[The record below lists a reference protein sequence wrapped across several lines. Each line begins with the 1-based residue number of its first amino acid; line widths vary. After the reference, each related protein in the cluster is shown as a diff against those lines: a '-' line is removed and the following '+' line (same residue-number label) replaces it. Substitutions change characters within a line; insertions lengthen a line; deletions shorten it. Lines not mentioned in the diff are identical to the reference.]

1 MLMACVSCSRPLPDG
16 ARFCPFCGHEVLGA
30 STEERRVVTVLFAD
44 LVGYTA
50 LSERLDP
57 EQVKRLI
64 DGAFEALQADINA
77 FGGRVDKIL
86 GDGVLALFGAPV
98 AHEDDPDR
106 AIRAAI
112 QMHQSIDRFSR
123 SHVELAGALQLRIGV
138 NTGEVLVGSIVGTDG
153 YTAMG
158 DVVNVA
164 SRLQSLAPPG
174 AIYIGDATAALTSD
188 EIIREAIDDVAV
200 RGREQTERVW
210 NVLGRQR
217 RVPRSGARHRAP
229 FVGRSAQRE
238 LLHSVMTM
246 VANGRS
252 ATVSVT
258 GEAGAGKTRL
268 VNELLD
274 DFPSREA
281 TIFAGVCAPYGESN
295 VWTPIASAL
304 FRRLDL
310 DTTLSAAQLRMVT
323 HERAVSRY
331 GFVTDDPSLDHFVEA
346 VLHLSGYPS
355 LLDDMTPAES
365 RETLFRLIVEGLR
378 RRSRQ
383 GPVVLWLDDLQ
394 WADRLLIDLLHRLT
408 RSLVDRP
415 FLLITAQ
422 RADATVDWPPSSDSP
437 ITIRMPLDPLTRVE
451 ADELLEAIFDGEPDP
466 LVGDQL
472 YERSGGNPLFLTEL
486 AVLSRAQPDSSELP
500 GTLRALI
507 AARLDRLDPGPRA
520 VLDNAAVL
528 GATGPI
534 SSLRAFAEALG
545 QSFDDSFVVGL
556 DDDGLLEL
564 DDMWWHFR
572 SDVVREVAYQMLTK
586 LVRAQRHS
594 GVASVMVTQPMVPI
608 ELAAHHAATAAELVA
623 EIGPVELVPVGIKSQ
638 AVQLLVRAVRRSLDV
653 GAFSQASRHATRA
666 LDLGPD
672 SPTVRR
678 ELLLLRAEAVV
689 GRREP
694 NAARADA
701 SDALVAALAAGD
713 ERHEGKARRF
723 LGQIA
728 QMVGDLDQAR
738 NELGRSVEIFREL
751 RDDIELAASLRER
764 GFAEVFG
771 GSLAT
776 ADWLLG
782 EAEALSEQLGDRRGR
797 AWVRQ
802 HQAWV
807 AFLSG
812 ELELAEKR
820 LLLASGE
827 FADLGDRSGSNWATG
842 LLAYIRFFTFRFD
855 EAEVLAHAVRSEAV
869 ELGERWSPAMMD
881 SLLASIRLWT
891 GNFVDAELL
900 SRRALVEFRSL
911 DDKFGVV
918 QALGPLNRALVAL
931 GRTQE
936 AERGIEEV
944 LSLGDAFGD
953 LAFSLSSAA
962 GAAVHLGLGEAAV
975 VMGERAVERMS
986 LMGANAAEA
995 STTYALA
1002 LCQAGR
1008 VDEALVI
1015 FEQIDVDVPYAHAVR
1030 AIAAAMTGDDPLA
1043 LADAAEVWA
1052 TPGSSYLDRV
1062 YADIA
1067 AAAVDARCGAAQ
1079 QAADRLARTAELA
1092 GEVGDHVAMSLV
1104 AHARA
1109 TLIAEADAETDGSE
1123 RFPDRELRVGWHR
1136 VIAGLAGVVAHPGSR
1151 QS

>member
-1 MLMACVSCSRPLPDG
+1 MACVSCSRPLPDG

-44 LVGYTA
+44 LVGYAA
-50 LSERLDP
+50 LTERLDP
-57 EQVKRLI
+57 EQAKRMI

-86 GDGVLALFGAPV
+86 GDGILALFGAPV

-106 AIRAAI
+106 AIRTAL
-112 QMHQSIDRFSR
+112 QMHQSIERFSR
-123 SHVELAGALQLRIGV
+123 THADLDGALHLRIGV
-138 NTGEVLVGSIVGTDG
+138 NTGEVLVGSIVGTHD

-174 AIYIGDATAALTSD
+174 GIYIGDATATLASD
-188 EIIREAIDDVAV
+188 DIVREAIEGVVV

-210 NVLGRQR
+210 NVLGRR
-217 RVPRSGARHRAP
+217 RSQIRSGNRHRVP
-229 FVGRSAQRE
+229 FVGRATQRE
-238 LLHSVMTM
+238 LLQSVMTM

-268 VNELLD
+268 VNELVD
-274 DFPSREA
+274 DFPSREV

-310 DTTLSAAQLRMVT
+310 DTTMSASQLREIT
-323 HERAVSRY
+323 HERAVNRY

-355 LLDDMTPAES
+355 VLDDMSPTES

-394 WADRLLIDLLHRLT
+394 WADPLLIELLHRLT

-422 RADATVDWPPSSDSP
+422 RDDTSVDWPPASDHP
-437 ITIRMPLDPLTRVE
+437 ITIRMPIDPLTRSE
-451 ADELLEAIFDGEPDP
+451 ADDLLAEVFDGEPGRG
-466 LVGDQL
+466 LGDQL
-472 YERSGGNPLFLTEL
+472 YERSGGNALFLTEL
-486 AVLSRAQPDSSELP
+486 AVLSREHPDSTELP
-500 GTLRALI
+500 GSLRALI

-534 SSLRAFAEALG
+534 SSLRDFSDALG
-545 QSFDDSFVVGL
+545 QSYDQEYVHTL

-564 DDMWWHFR
+564 DDTRWHFR
-572 SDVVREVAYQMLTK
+572 SDVVREVAYGMLTK
-586 LVRAQRHS
+586 LVRARRHA
-594 GVASVMVTQPMVPI
+594 GVASVMSGQSMVPI
-608 ELAAHHAATAAELVA
+608 ELVAHHAATSAELVA
-623 EIGPVELVPVGIKSQ
+623 EIGPVDGVMPAIKAH
-638 AVQLLVRAVRRSLDV
+638 AVQLLLQAVRRSLDV
-653 GAFSQASRHATRA
+653 GAFNQASRHATRA

-672 SPTVRR
+672 SAAVER
-678 ELLLLRAEAVV
+678 ELLLLRAESAV

-694 NAARADA
+694 KAARGDA
-701 SDALVAALAAGD
+701 EAALEASVAAGD

-728 QMVGDLDQAR
+728 QMSGNLTEAR
-738 NELGRSVEIFREL
+738 RELTRSVDIFREL

-771 GSLAT
+771 GSLAD

-782 EAEALSEQLGDRRGR
+782 EAEALSERLNDRRGR

-807 AFLSG
+807 AFLAG
-812 ELELAEKR
+812 DVELAEKR

-827 FADLGDRSGSNWATG
+827 FSDLGDRSGSNWATG
-842 LLAYIRFFTFRFD
+842 LLAYIRFFTMRFD
-855 EAEVLAHAVRSEAV
+855 EAEALAHAVRAEGL

-891 GNFVDAELL
+891 GNFADAERL
-900 SRRALVEFRSL
+900 SRRALAEFRSL
-911 DDKFGVV
+911 DDKFGLV
-918 QALGPLNRALVAL
+918 QALGPRNRALVAL
-931 GRTQE
+931 GRDQE

-953 LAFSLSSAA
+953 LAFSVSAAA
-962 GAAVHLGLGEAAV
+962 GAAVHLGLGERAV
-975 VMGERAVERMS
+975 VMGELAVERMS
-986 LMGANAAEA
+986 VMGANAAEI

-1002 LCQAGR
+1002 LCQVGR
-1008 VDEALVI
+1008 EEDALALFETIEVDFA
-1015 FEQIDVDVPYAHAVR
+1015 YAYAVR
-1030 AIAAAMTGDDPLA
+1030 ALAAAMSGDDVLPLV
-1043 LADAAEVWA
+1043 DAAEVWSIE
-1052 TPGSSYLDRV
+1052 GSSYLDRTI
-1062 YADIA
+1062 ADVA
-1067 AAAVDARCGAAQ
+1067 AAAVEVRTGDVLGADQ
-1079 QAADRLARTAELA
+1079 RLTRTATLVTD
-1092 GEVGDHVAMSLV
+1092 VGDQVATNLV
-1104 AHARA
+1104 AHVRA
-1109 TLIAEADAETDGSE
+1109 ALLPSGDDG
-1123 RFPDRELRVGWHR
+1123 DRLPEGELRVGWHR
-1136 VIAGLAGVVAHPGSR
+1136 VVMGLAGIAAQPAS
-1151 QS
+1151 

>member
-1 MLMACVSCSRPLPDG
+1 MACISCSRSLPDG

-44 LVGYTA
+44 LVGYAA
-50 LSERLDP
+50 LTERLDP
-57 EQVKRLI
+57 EQVKRMI

-86 GDGVLALFGAPV
+86 GDGILAMFGAPV

-106 AIRAAI
+106 AIRTAL
-112 QMHQSIDRFSR
+112 QMHHSLERFSR
-123 SHVELAGALQLRIGV
+123 THADLDGSLHLRIGV
-138 NTGEVLVGSIVGTDG
+138 NTGEVLVGSIVGTDD

-174 AIYIGDATAALTSD
+174 GIYIGDATAMLASD
-188 EIIREAIDDVAV
+188 DIVREAIEGVVV

-210 NVLGRQR
+210 NVLGRR
-217 RVPRSGARHRAP
+217 RPAIRSGNRHQVP
-229 FVGRSAQRE
+229 FVGRATQRE
-238 LLHSVMTM
+238 LLQSVMTM

-268 VNELLD
+268 VSELLE
-274 DFPSREA
+274 DFPSREV

-310 DTTLSAAQLRMVT
+310 DTTMSQAQLREIT
-323 HERAVSRY
+323 RERAVSRY
-331 GFVTDDPSLDHFVEA
+331 GFFTDDPSLDHFVEA

-355 LLDDMTPAES
+355 VLDDMSPTES

-394 WADRLLIDLLHRLT
+394 WADPLLIELLHRLT

-422 RADATVDWPPSSDSP
+422 RDDASADWPPTSDHP
-437 ITIRMPLDPLTRVE
+437 ITIRMPIDPLTRAE
-451 ADELLEAIFDGEPDP
+451 ADELLAEVFDGE
-466 LVGDQL
+466 LGLGLGERL
-472 YERSGGNPLFLTEL
+472 YERSGGNALFLTEL
-486 AVLSRAQPDSSELP
+486 AVLSREQPDSTELP
-500 GTLRALI
+500 GSLRALI
-507 AARLDRLDPGPRA
+507 AARLDRLDHGPRA

-528 GATGPI
+528 GASGPI
-534 SSLRAFAEALG
+534 GSLREFADALG
-545 QSFDDSFVVGL
+545 QSYDPAFLHGL
-556 DDDGLLEL
+556 EDDGLLEL
-564 DDMWWHFR
+564 DDHRWHFR
-572 SDVVREVAYQMLTK
+572 SDVVREVAYGMLTK
-586 LVRAQRHS
+586 LVRAQRHA
-594 GVASVMVTQPMVPI
+594 GVASVMIGQPMAPI
-608 ELAAHHAATAAELVA
+608 ELVAHHAATSAELVG
-623 EIGPVELVPVGIKSQ
+623 EIGPVEGVMPNIQ
-638 AVQLLVRAVRRSLDV
+638 EHAVQLLLKAVRRSLDV

-666 LDLGPD
+666 LELGPD
-672 SPTVRR
+672 SDAVGR
-678 ELLLLRAEAVV
+678 ELLLFRAESAV

-694 NAARADA
+694 NAGRADA
-701 SDALVAALAAGD
+701 EHALEASVAAGD
-713 ERHEGKARRF
+713 EHHEGKARRF

-728 QMVGDLDQAR
+728 QMSGNLTEAR
-738 NELGRSVEIFREL
+738 RELSRSVDIFREL
-751 RDDIELAASLRER
+751 GDDIELAASLRER
-764 GFAEVFG
+764 GFSEVFG
-771 GSLAT
+771 GSLAD

-782 EAEALSEQLGDRRGR
+782 EAEALSEQLNDQRGR

-812 ELELAEKR
+812 DLELAEKR

-827 FADLGDRSGSNWATG
+827 FSELGDRSGSNWATG
-842 LLAYIRFFTFRFD
+842 LLAYIRFFTMHFD
-855 EAEVLAHAVRSEAV
+855 EAEALAHAVRGEGL

-891 GNFVDAELL
+891 GNFVEAERL

-911 DDKFGVV
+911 DDKFGLV
-918 QALGPLNRALVAL
+918 QALAPRNRALVAL
-931 GRTQE
+931 GRDEE

-953 LAFSLSSAA
+953 LAFSVSAAA
-962 GAAVHLGLGEAAV
+962 GAAVHLGLADRAV
-975 VMGERAVERMS
+975 VMSELAVERMS
-986 LMGANAAEA
+986 VMGANAAEI

-1002 LCQAGR
+1002 LCQVGR
-1008 VDEALVI
+1008 EEEALAL
-1015 FEQIDVDVPYAHAVR
+1015 FETIEVDFPYAYAVR
-1030 AIAAAMTGDDPLA
+1030 ALAAAISGDDVSPLV
-1043 LADAAEVWA
+1043 DAAEVWSI
-1052 TPGSSYLDRV
+1052 TGSSYLDRAI
-1062 YADIA
+1062 ADVA
-1067 AAAVDARCGAAQ
+1067 AAAVEVRTGDVLGA
-1079 QAADRLARTAELA
+1079 DHRLSRTATLVT
-1092 GEVGDHVAMSLV
+1092 EVGDQVAMNLV
-1104 AHARA
+1104 AQVRA
-1109 TLIAEADAETDGSE
+1109 ALLLSDDGSD
-1123 RFPDRELRVGWHR
+1123 RFPESELRVGWRR
-1136 VIAGLAGVVAHPGSR
+1136 VVTGLAGLTAHPVS
-1151 QS
+1151 